1 MNIQR
6 IVQKA
11 IKKYMK
17 KYQPKR
23 LAAGKDWEKEK
34 VYYQT
39 DGTKAGDF
47 KYKDLNGD
55 GIINEDDMDILG
67 DGFPTLNYGLNLGAS
82 YKNWDFSVYLYGV
95 LGQDI
100 FSYSAMRLSNMFSSD
115 DGCAP
120 NILKEAAA
128 QAWSPENPNGTL
140 SRLSFLDP
148 NYNMRAS
155 DMWEI
160 GRAHV

>member
-1 MNIQR
+1 
-6 IVQKA
+6 
-11 IKKYMK
+11 
-17 KYQPKR
+17 
-23 LAAGKDWEKEK
+23 
-34 VYYQT
+34 
-39 DGTKAGDF
+39 
-47 KYKDLNGD
+47 
-55 GIINEDDMDILG
+55 MDILG

-128 QAWSPENPNGTL
+128 RMV
-140 SRLSFLDP
+140 SRESQRYTFPLVFPRPQLQH
-148 NYNMRAS
+148 ACL
-155 DMWEI
+155 
-160 GRAHV
+160 